1 MSLRGT
7 RIGSIPDIGRLAQAL
22 ARPGIDTRTWISLGY
37 ACDESVTDKDHG
49 EFVDVCLLPS
59 NRTVTC
65 RISQPYAGAGFGKR
79 DGQIHK
85 DDEVVVVFPDGDPA
99 AGGVVVCRF
108 NSASDLPPAEW
119 SEDGKQGDLF
129 LNIEKDKSLNL
140 RLTGENGKV
149 DVTTESDVTTT
160 SAGNVTLKSDKHFTV
175 EGGEK
180 VTLKSGN
187 VRLGSADATESVL
200 KGDTYLQNEDT
211 FLNQLKSA
219 ATSLQTAGGQ
229 LNAAG
234 SLMTTPIYGAVAA
247 APLVLAA
254 GGALTS
260 AAATITAG
268 CTAFSATATAN
279 KSTVSKTD

>member
-7 RIGSIPDIGRLAQAL
+7 RIGSTPDLGRLAQAL
-22 ARPGIDTRTWISLGY
+22 ARPGIDTRIWVALGY

-49 EFVDVCLLPS
+49 EFIDVCLLPS
-59 NRTVTC
+59 NRKVTC
-65 RISQPYAGAGFGKR
+65 RISQAYAGANFGKR

-85 DDEVVVVFPDGDPA
+85 DDEVVVIFPDGDPA
-99 AGGVVVCRF
+99 AGGIVICRF
-108 NSASDLPPAEW
+108 NSAADLPPAEW
-119 SEDGKQGDLF
+119 SEDEKKGDLF
-129 LNIEKDKSLNL
+129 LNVEKDKSLNL

-149 DVTTESDVTTT
+149 DVTTEGDVNTDSD
-160 SAGNVTLKSDKHFTV
+160 GNVTLKSAKEFTV
-175 EGGEK
+175 DGGEK

-187 VRLGSADATESVL
+187 VRLGSSNATESVI

-254 GGALTS
+254 GGALTA

-268 CTAFSATATAN
+268 SSAFSATATAN